1 MGTKHK
7 DTIDEL
13 RVVLRDIQGY
23 IDAIDQHI
31 QWLGG
36 DMDKRQV
43 EIPAVKAA
51 QNALKRVDG
60 ELQRLGREI

>member
-1 MGTKHK
+1 
-7 DTIDEL
+7 
-13 RVVLRDIQGY
+13 
-23 IDAIDQHI
+23 
-31 QWLGG
+31 
-36 DMDKRQV
+36 MDKRQV